1 MTRYEMKRQGGTQ
14 AEGPPVDFAR
24 MHEEFRR
31 AEDADLRALVDENLR
46 RAEREWRR
54 IQPAIDRSA
63 GDGDAALGAARPC
76 ACEAPGACGQPDLPD
91 VPDPPIASD
100 PVDAPLAPSS
110 GAHARAASCG
120 HATKTLIPG
129 YPVLDVDRP
138 SVGEFVAFVADMRN
152 SSARFSEAAAF
163 PHVRCGL
170 QRIFYETS
178 ALIPAIAHTAARAGG
193 QATELLGDG
202 LLILFHI
209 ERGKREQ
216 VIARACAAAARCID
230 SSIACVNDLLW
241 QRHRL
246 PPLKIGIGLAYGP
259 AIVKVVDANGRH
271 PKVIGQ
277 CIWDATK
284 LSGGENAIGLSRPL
298 QDFLRAKGFNERFE
312 VIHA

>member
-1 MTRYEMKRQGGTQ
+1 MKGQDGTQ
-14 AEGPPVDFAR
+14 AEGLPADFGR
-24 MHEEFRR
+24 LREEFRR
-31 AEDADLRALVDENLR
+31 VDDAGLRALVEENLR
-46 RAEREWRR
+46 RAESEWRR
-54 IQPAIDRSA
+54 IQPVIDRAS
-63 GDGDAALGAARPC
+63 DDANGADATLGAARRSAHDPFD
-76 ACEAPGACGQPDLPD
+76 AHLRRSAPAAAP
-91 VPDPPIASD
+91 ASGD
-100 PVDAPLAPSS
+100 
-110 GAHARAASCG
+110 GARATSCEQ
-120 HATKTLIPG
+120 ATKTLIPG
-129 YPVLDVDRP
+129 YPVLDADRP

-152 SSARFSEAAAF
+152 SSARFSESATF
-163 PHVRCGL
+163 PNIRCGL

-178 ALIPAIAHTAARAGG
+178 ALIPAIAHTAAQAGG

-216 VIARACAAAARCID
+216 VIARACAAATRCID
-230 SSIACVNDLLW
+230 SSIACVNELLW

-298 QDFLRAKGFNERFE
+298 QDFLRTKGINEHFE
-312 VIHA
+312 VTHA